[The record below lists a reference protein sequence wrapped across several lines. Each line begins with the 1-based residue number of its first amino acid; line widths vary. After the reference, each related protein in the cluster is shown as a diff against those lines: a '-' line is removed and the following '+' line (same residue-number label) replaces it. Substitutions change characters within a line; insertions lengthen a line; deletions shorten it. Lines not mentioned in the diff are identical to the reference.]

1 MKLSTGFTLSV
12 LLLSAVTLAACDKST
27 PTYPGAVKT
36 TDDQS
41 AVVPVADSAVPVAI
55 SDANINNDVTTAL
68 LRDDD
73 LKNFEITVVST
84 KGDVRLTGEL
94 DSQNQINQAILI
106 AEGVI
111 GVKTVND
118 ELTIKR

>member
-1 MKLSTGFTLSV
+1 MKFTTGFTLSA
-12 LLLSAVTLAACDKST
+12 LLLSAVTLTACDKST

-41 AVVPVADSAVPVAI
+41 AVVPVAGSAVPVAI
-55 SDANINNDVTTAL
+55 SDANINNDVKTAL

-106 AEGVI
+106 AEGVV

>member
-1 MKLSTGFTLSV
+1 MNLTTGFTLSV
-12 LLLSAVTLAACDKST
+12 LLLSAVTLTACDKST

-41 AVVPVADSAVPVAI
+41 SVVPVAGSAVPVAI
-55 SDANINNDVTTAL
+55 SDANINNDVKTAL

-73 LKNFEITVVST
+73 LKNFDINVVST

-106 AEGVI
+106 AEGVV
-111 GVKTVND
+111 GVKTVYD
-118 ELTIKR
+118 ELTVKR